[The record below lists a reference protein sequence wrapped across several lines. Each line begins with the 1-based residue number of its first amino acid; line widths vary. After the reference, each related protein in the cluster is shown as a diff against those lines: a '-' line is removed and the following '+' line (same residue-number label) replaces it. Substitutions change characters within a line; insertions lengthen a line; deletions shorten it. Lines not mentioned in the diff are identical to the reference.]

1 LAAPAPSSV
10 VLRDV
15 AQGDLPIFFE
25 HQRDPESNRMADF
38 PARENNAF
46 MSHWAEILGDE
57 SVTKK
62 TIVFEGHVAGNV
74 VGWGPPDER
83 AVGYWIGREYWG
95 RGAATRALSLFL
107 DHEQTRPLYAHV
119 AAHHASS
126 IRVLEKCGFTIS
138 GRAAAPSG
146 ARDELDEELVL
157 QLRA

>member
-1 LAAPAPSSV
+1 
-10 VLRDV
+10 
-15 AQGDLPIFFE
+15 
-25 HQRDPESNRMADF
+25 MADF
-38 PARENNAF
+38 PPRENNAF

-62 TIVFEGHVAGNV
+62 TIVFDGNVAGNV
-74 VGWGPPDER
+74 VGWGPGDER

-95 RGAATRALSLFL
+95 KGVATRALMLFL

-119 AAHHASS
+119 AAHHAAS

-138 GRAAAPSG
+138 SRAGAPSG
-146 ARDELDEELVL
+146 ALDEPDEELIL